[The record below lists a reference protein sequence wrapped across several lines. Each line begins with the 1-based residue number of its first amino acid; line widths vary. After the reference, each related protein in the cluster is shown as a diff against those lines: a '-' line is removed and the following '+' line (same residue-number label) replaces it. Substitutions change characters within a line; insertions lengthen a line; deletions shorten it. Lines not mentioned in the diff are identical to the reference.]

1 MIEKYKMKGIA
12 TNRNEL
18 IGYFAKGGIS
28 ESLSFLDRLLEETKI
43 RINNNQNIFVVL
55 ILFIIHLLY
64 QSKKLIIK
72 NK

>member
-28 ESLSFLDRLLEETKI
+28 ESLSFLDRLLEETKT
-43 RINNNQNIFVVL
+43 RINNQNIFVVL

>member
-18 IGYFAKGGIS
+18 IGYFTKGGIS
-28 ESLSFLDRLLEETKI
+28 ESLSFLDRLIEETKI
-43 RINNNQNIFVVL
+43 RINNNQNIFIVL